1 MAIDYD
7 PRRPDICANPYPAFC
22 ELREND
28 PLHWSEVLGG
38 WVVTRYE
45 DVKWIISDARFSAD
59 RIRPFFAHQS
69 AEAKGKLRE
78 LAESIGDWMVFHDPP
93 KHTRLRALVNK
104 AFTASAV
111 ERMRPRIETIVKE
124 LLDAVINLGEM
135 DVIRDFAYPLP
146 ASVIMEMLGQPV
158 EDLDYVKGHSDEVA
172 LFVGTAVSTPD
183 KYARA
188 GASIAEMNRYYRE
201 LIAMRRREPRDDL
214 LSALIA
220 AQEEGDLL
228 SDDELVATS
237 ILMVFAGHETT
248 TNLIANGLLALIRH
262 PREFERLRQ
271 NPSLVASAVEE
282 CLRYDSPTSAAVRI
296 AREPT
301 ELHGK
306 TIRQG
311 DRIFAMLNAAN
322 RDPRQFEEPDR
333 FDASRADNRHLAFGH
348 GIHFCVGAP
357 LARLEAQIAFAALVE
372 NLEDLRLRSD
382 DLRWND
388 SLVLRGVQSMPISF
402 AAAAG

>member
-22 ELREND
+22 ELREHD
-28 PLHWSEVLGG
+28 PVHWSEVLGG
-38 WVVTRYE
+38 WVLTRYA
-45 DVKWIISDARFSAD
+45 DVKWVISDARFSAD

-69 AEAKGKLRE
+69 AEAQGNLRE
-78 LAESIGDWMVFHDPP
+78 LAESIGRWMVFHDPP

-104 AFTASAV
+104 AFTTSAV
-111 ERMRPRIETIVKE
+111 ERMRPRIEEIVTE
-124 LLDAVINLGEM
+124 LLTAVLDRGEM

-158 EDLDYVKGHSDEVA
+158 EDLDYVKAHSDEVA

-188 GASIAEMNRYYRE
+188 GASIAEMNRYYRD
-201 LIAMRRREPRDDL
+201 LIATRRRELRDDL

-220 AQEEGDLL
+220 TQEEGDLL
-228 SDDELVATS
+228 SEDELVATS

-248 TNLIANGLLALIRH
+248 TNLIGNGLLALINH
-262 PREFERLRQ
+262 PQELKRLRDD
-271 NPSLVASAVEE
+271 PSLIPSAVEE
-282 CLRYDSPTSAAVRI
+282 SLRYDSPTSAAVRI

-306 TIRQG
+306 SIRRG
-311 DRIFAMLNAAN
+311 DRLFAMLNAAN
-322 RDPRQFEEPDR
+322 RDPRRFGEPDR

-357 LARLEAQIAFAALVE
+357 LARLEAQIAFRAMVSRVE
-372 NLEDLRLRSD
+372 HPQLRIEELQ
-382 DLRWND
+382 WND

-402 AAAAG
+402 TAAAG